1 MPVSHG
7 GCDERGPSRLQL
19 QLQLQPQPFV
29 TVRHPARTAEGP
41 VSRITPGHRPDLM
54 AEDGGFEPPRAC
66 TQHAFQLGSP
76 VSADV
81 GVRLSVQVIG
91 GGPAPI
97 DAHPRSR
104 TSRNC
109 YRNRLPAFGGS
120 KVAEAVGQWAEL
132 VVDDVEDQ
140 VAINSEVFVHHDVPK
155 ARRSP
160 PTERQGSGHV
170 SQQAARAPPHQ

>member
-1 MPVSHG
+1 MAAATSAG
-7 GCDERGPSRLQL
+7 QATATATATA
-19 QLQLQPQPFV
+19 
-29 TVRHPARTAEGP
+29 TVRYSPPSSQNSRRARLPHHPR
-41 VSRITPGHRPDLM
+41 SQPDLM